1 MSRTRKAGA
10 VLALAAGL
18 VALAV
23 IPAGAMSPQPGQT
36 VNVPTTLK
44 ISVYGFKGKVTSGN
58 SNCVAERSVVLK
70 QKGHGVLG
78 RDKSEDNGS
87 WEVSPEDL
95 HYKGPL
101 PYKVYAEV
109 KPLTQATAGPIYKCL
124 ADTSKTIE
132 IAGG

>member
-1 MSRTRKAGA
+1 MSRTRKARSSPA
-10 VLALAAGL
+10 TPTVL
-18 VALAV
+18 
-23 IPAGAMSPQPGQT
+23 PR
-36 VNVPTTLK
+36 
-44 ISVYGFKGKVTSGN
+44 
-58 SNCVAERSVVLK
+58 AERTVVLK

-95 HYKGPL
+95 HFKGPL
-101 PYKVYAEV
+101 PYNIYAEA

-124 ADTSKTIE
+124 AATSKTIE

>member
-1 MSRTRKAGA
+1 MSRTRKAWA
-10 VLALAAGL
+10 VPAALAGV
-18 VALAV
+18 VAAIA
-23 IPAGAMSPQPGQT
+23 IPAMAAGPGQT

-44 ISVYGFKGKVTSGN
+44 ISAYGYKGKVVSGN

-95 HYKGPL
+95 HFKGPL
-101 PYKVYAEV
+101 PYKIYAEV

-124 ADTSKTIE
+124 AATSKTIT
-132 IAGG
+132 INGG

>member
-1 MSRTRKAGA
+1 MSRTKKAGTA
-10 VLALAAGL
+10 AALIASAAAL
-18 VALAV
+18 VAL
-23 IPAGAMSPQPGQT
+23 PAGAAGPGQS

-44 ISVYGFKGKVTSGN
+44 ISAYGYKGKVVSGN
-58 SNCVAERSVVLK
+58 SNCVAERTVVLK

-95 HYKGPL
+95 HFKGQL
-101 PYKVYAEV
+101 PYKLYAEV

-124 ADTSKTIE
+124 AATSKTVE

>member
-1 MSRTRKAGA
+1 MSRTKKAGTA
-10 VLALAAGL
+10 AALIASVVAL
-18 VALAV
+18 VAL
-23 IPAGAMSPQPGQT
+23 PAGAAGPGQT

-44 ISVYGFKGKVTSGN
+44 ISAYGYKGKVVSGN

-95 HYKGPL
+95 HFKGPL
-101 PYKVYAEV
+101 PYKIYAEV

-124 ADTSKTIE
+124 SATSKTIA
-132 IAGG
+132 INGG